1 MDKWHFVK
9 IIEEGD
15 VEAVKKVVLFGD
27 APDVNDYRIIKG
39 PSYLFWAAA
48 NGHAS
53 LCQYLIELGA
63 DINCN
68 GQSPLAIAASNG
80 EKAVVHLLLSHGAYL
95 QEEYINSSMCYWTY
109 KQVGNE
115 RAILT
120 LISSRRT
127 RAAVRKI
134 PLELYVVLYSFLK

>member
-1 MDKWHFVK
+1 MIANKHQRFIDIVSK
-9 IIEEGD
+9 GD
-15 VEAVKKVVLFGD
+15 VEAAKEIVLSG
-27 APDVNDYRIIKG
+27 DVNHRFFFDYG
-39 PSYLFWAAA
+39 FFFAAA
-48 NGHAS
+48 YGHVS
-53 LCQYLIELGA
+53 MCQYLIELGA
-63 DINCN
+63 DINLED
-68 GQSPLAIAASNG
+68 QSPIAIAASNG

-115 RAILT
+115 RALLT